1 MKAHLGEFFLD
12 ALSSGLVTPLLAC
25 TCVGLLLASVPNEGT
40 TASSA
45 GQGLETGPQLGIYSA
60 SLVHLW
66 LHGNI
71 VQCMFGNKDFIGQSF
86 IPS

>member
-1 MKAHLGEFFLD
+1 MCLGMCLGMCWSLELSCMKAHLGEFFLD

-45 GQGLETGPQLGIYSA
+45 GQGLETGPQLGIY
-60 SLVHLW
+60 L
-66 LHGNI
+66 
-71 VQCMFGNKDFIGQSF
+71 
-86 IPS
+86 

>member
-45 GQGLETGPQLGIYSA
+45 GQGLETEPQLGIY
-60 SLVHLW
+60 VHLW